1 MVRRIGAP
9 KQEPITKKAEPKAV
23 QEEQVVETIETTS
36 AEAVEVAIEEPAVST
51 VEETPV
57 EETVVEEVPATATEE
72 PTAPIV
78 EESVAN
84 NVEEP
89 VAPKKSGTI
98 TMPDGQEVNLSSLSE
113 VAKFNVFI
121 NMCSKYINP
130 EFSRALFDFCCVHIG
145 SAMSKELYDFL
156 HTVNKDT
163 T

>member
-23 QEEQVVETIETTS
+23 QEEQVVETVETTP
-36 AEAVEVAIEEPAVST
+36 AEAVEVAIEEQAVST
-51 VEETPV
+51 VEEATV
-57 EETVVEEVPATATEE
+57 EETVVEE
-72 PTAPIV
+72 PTAPVV
-78 EESVAN
+78 EEPVSN
-84 NVEEP
+84 NIAEP
-89 VAPKKSGTI
+89 VAPKKAGTI
-98 TMPDGQEVNLSSLSE
+98 TMPDGHEVNLSSLSE

-145 SAMSKELYDFL
+145 STISKELYDFL

>member
-9 KQEPITKKAEPKAV
+9 KQEPITEKAEPKAV
-23 QEEQVVETIETTS
+23 QEEQVVETVETTP
-36 AEAVEVAIEEPAVST
+36 AKAVEVAIEEPAVIT
-51 VEETPV
+51 VEEATV
-57 EETVVEEVPATATEE
+57 EETVVEEAPATEE
-72 PTAPIV
+72 LTAPVV
-78 EESVAN
+78 EEPVPN
-84 NVEEP
+84 TIKEP
-89 VAPKKSGTI
+89 VAPKKAGTGTI

-130 EFSRALFDFCCVHIG
+130 EFSRALFDFCCEHIG
-145 SAMSKELYDFL
+145 DTISKELYEFL

>member
-51 VEETPV
+51 VEEATV
-57 EETVVEEVPATATEE
+57 EETVVEE
-72 PTAPIV
+72 PTAPVV
-78 EESVAN
+78 EEPVSN
-84 NVEEP
+84 NIAEP
-89 VAPKKSGTI
+89 VAPKKAGTI
-98 TMPDGQEVNLSSLSE
+98 TMPDGHEVNLSSLSE

-145 SAMSKELYDFL
+145 STISKELYDFL

>member
-9 KQEPITKKAEPKAV
+9 KQEPITEKAEPKAV
-23 QEEQVVETIETTS
+23 QEEQVVETTS
-36 AEAVEVAIEEPAVST
+36 ADAVEVAIEEPAVST
-51 VEETPV
+51 VEEATV
-57 EETVVEEVPATATEE
+57 DETVVEEAPATATEE
-72 PTAPIV
+72 PTAPV
-78 EESVAN
+78 
-84 NVEEP
+84 VEEP
-89 VAPKKSGTI
+89 VANTVEEPVVCKKAGTI

-130 EFSRALFDFCCVHIG
+130 EFSRALFDFCCEHIG
-145 SAMSKELYDFL
+145 STTSRELYDFL

>member
-9 KQEPITKKAEPKAV
+9 KQEPITEKAEPKVV
-23 QEEQVVETIETTS
+23 QEEHVVETVETTS
-36 AEAVEVAIEEPAVST
+36 AEIVEVAIEEPAVST
-51 VEETPV
+51 VEKVTV
-57 EETVVEEVPATATEE
+57 EETVVEEAPATAPEE

-78 EESVAN
+78 EE
-84 NVEEP
+84 P
-89 VAPKKSGTI
+89 VAPKKAGTI
-98 TMPDGQEVNLSSLSE
+98 TMPDGHEINLSNLSE

-130 EFSRALFDFCCVHIG
+130 EFSRALFDFCCVHI
-145 SAMSKELYDFL
+145 SSTTSKELYDFL

>member
-9 KQEPITKKAEPKAV
+9 KQEPIIEKAEPKAV
-23 QEEQVVETIETTS
+23 QEEQSVETVETTS

-51 VEETPV
+51 VEEATV
-57 EETVVEEVPATATEE
+57 EETVVEASASATEE
-72 PTAPIV
+72 STAPVV
-78 EESVAN
+78 EK
-84 NVEEP
+84 P
-89 VAPKKSGTI
+89 VVVKKAGTI
-98 TMPDGQEVNLSSLSE
+98 TMPDGQEVNMSSLSE

-145 SAMSKELYDFL
+145 YTMSKELYDFL

>member
-9 KQEPITKKAEPKAV
+9 KQAEPKAV
-23 QEEQVVETIETTS
+23 QEEQTVETVETTS
-36 AEAVEVAIEEPAVST
+36 AKAVEVAIEEPAVST
-51 VEETPV
+51 IGEATV
-57 EETVVEEVPATATEE
+57 EETVVEEAPVIATEE

-78 EESVAN
+78 EESV
-84 NVEEP
+84 V
-89 VAPKKSGTI
+89 VKKAGTI

-130 EFSRALFDFCCVHIG
+130 EFSRALFNFCTIHIG
-145 SAMSKELYDFL
+145 STMSRELYDFL
-156 HTVNKDT
+156 HTINKDT

>member
-9 KQEPITKKAEPKAV
+9 KQESITKKTEPKVV
-23 QEEQVVETIETTS
+23 QEEQVVETVSTTS

-51 VEETPV
+51 VEEATV
-57 EETVVEEVPATATEE
+57 EETVVEEAPAIATEE
-72 PTAPIV
+72 PTVPVV
-78 EESVAN
+78 EEA
-84 NVEEP
+84 
-89 VAPKKSGTI
+89 VAPKKAGTI
-98 TMPDGQEVNLSSLSE
+98 TMPDGQEVNLSALSE

-145 SAMSKELYDFL
+145 STMSKELYDFL

-163 T
+163 A